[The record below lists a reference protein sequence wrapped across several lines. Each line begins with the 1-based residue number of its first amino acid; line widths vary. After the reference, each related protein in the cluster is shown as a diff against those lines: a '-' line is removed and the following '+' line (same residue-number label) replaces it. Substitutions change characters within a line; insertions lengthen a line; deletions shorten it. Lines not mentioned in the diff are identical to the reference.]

1 MRKSLKKVISMVL
14 STACILTMTT
24 FPTFAADTNSSA
36 DKLATELSQ
45 LEEKYNV
52 TIKEAPT
59 ARKSSTL
66 SLEEIDNTLVDL
78 EAALIKGQQARTE
91 NQQAYEQYMKELSDS
106 GRMDNS
112 ISPDIPTPKS
122 LISRTHYQSIGSLV
136 PNGTSIRCNMT

>member
-66 SLEEIDNTLVDL
+66 SLE
-78 EAALIKGQQARTE
+78 
-91 NQQAYEQYMKELSDS
+91 
-106 GRMDNS
+106 
-112 ISPDIPTPKS
+112 
-122 LISRTHYQSIGSLV
+122 
-136 PNGTSIRCNMT
+136 